1 LDTNLLNRLFSEIIS
16 IKVADTQRDKGRS
29 KLAAARAN
37 KVTIRYDTIVE
48 FNVGSKAENI
58 SLI

>member
-1 LDTNLLNRLFSEIIS
+1 LDRNLLNRLFSEIIS

-29 KLAAARAN
+29 KLAAARAD

>member
-1 LDTNLLNRLFSEIIS
+1 MDTNLLNRLFSEIIS

-29 KLAAARAN
+29 KLAAARAD